1 VADVTTADVA
11 APVAVSSRGAS
22 DAVRQAGIRW
32 GLRLLA
38 LAYLTLLLLIP
49 LALVLWK
56 TIQNGLGPIVD
67 SLTSAQTVHAFQI
80 TIVVAFYA
88 VLANTFFGVGASL
101 LLVRHRFRGKRV
113 LDALI
118 DLPLAV
124 SPVVVGLALVLVY
137 GRLTGVGKA
146 LASVGINVIFSI
158 PGMVLATTFV
168 CIPLIVRSVGPVLEE
183 IGDDQEQ
190 AATTL
195 GAGPVQTFLRITL
208 PSIRGAL
215 AYGVVLALARS
226 LGEYGAVAVVS
237 GRLVGRTQTVTLL
250 VQERYQNFDQST
262 DYTCAVL
269 LVLTAVLALL
279 VSRLLRPKEL
289 ST

>member
-1 VADVTTADVA
+1 VADVT
-11 APVAVSSRGAS
+11 APVAVPGRGVS
-22 DAVRQAGIRW
+22 DAVRRAGIRW

-38 LAYLTLLLLIP
+38 LAYLTLLLLLP

-56 TIQNGLGPIVD
+56 TFQSGLGPIVD

-88 VLANTFFGVGASL
+88 VLANTLFGVGASL
-101 LLVRHRFRGKRV
+101 LIVRHRFRGKRV
-113 LDALI
+113 LNALI

-168 CIPLIVRSVGPVLEE
+168 CIPLVVRSVAPVLEE

-195 GAGPVQTFLRITL
+195 GAGPVQTFRRVTL

-250 VQERYQNFDQST
+250 VQERYQNFDQT
-262 DYTCAVL
+262 TAYTCALL
-269 LVLTAVLALL
+269 LVLMAVLALL

>member
-1 VADVTTADVA
+1 VASPAQTVA
-11 APVAVSSRGAS
+11 LRRTGV
-22 DAVRQAGIRW
+22 
-32 GLRLLA
+32 RLLLRTLV
-38 LAYLTLLLLIP
+38 LAYLTFLLVIPVVLI
-49 LALVLWK
+49 LWK
-56 TIQNGLGPIVD
+56 TFEDGLGSVFD
-67 SLTSAQTVHAFQI
+67 SLTTASTMHAIQI
-80 TIVVAFYA
+80 TVVVAFWS
-88 VLANTFFGVGASL
+88 VVANTLFGVTAAL
-101 LLVRHRFRGKRV
+101 ILVRREFRGKRV
-113 LDALI
+113 VNALI

-137 GRLTGVGKA
+137 GRLTGVGQA
-146 LASVGINVIFSI
+146 LAAIGINIIFSI
-158 PGMVLATTFV
+158 PGMVMATAFV
-168 CIPLIVRSVGPVLEE
+168 SIPLVVRAVGPVLEE

-195 GAGPVQTFLRITL
+195 GAGPVQTFLRVTL

-250 VQERYQNFDQST
+250 VQERYQNFDQQT
-262 DYTCAVL
+262 AYACAVL

-279 VSRLLRPKEL
+279 ISQALRPKEL
-289 ST
+289 KS

>member
-1 VADVTTADVA
+1 VADVT
-11 APVAVSSRGAS
+11 APVAVPGRGVS
-22 DAVRQAGIRW
+22 DAVRRAGIRW

-38 LAYLTLLLLIP
+38 LAYLTLLLLLP

-56 TIQNGLGPIVD
+56 TFQSGLGPIVD

-88 VLANTFFGVGASL
+88 VLANTLFGVGASL
-101 LLVRHRFRGKRV
+101 LIVRHRFRGKRV
-113 LDALI
+113 LNALI

-168 CIPLIVRSVGPVLEE
+168 CIPLVVRSVAPVLEE

-195 GAGPVQTFLRITL
+195 GAGPVQTFRRVTL

-250 VQERYQNFDQST
+250 VQERYQNFDQT
-262 DYTCAVL
+262 TAYTCAVL
-269 LVLTAVLALL
+269 LVLMAVLALL
-279 VSRLLRPKEL
+279 VSRLLRPKEP

>member
-1 VADVTTADVA
+1 MTATQVSTPVS
-11 APVAVSSRGAS
+11 APDRVAS
-22 DAVRQAGIRW
+22 DAVRRAGIRW
-32 GLRLLA
+32 SLRLVA
-38 LAYLTLLLLIP
+38 LAYLTLLLIVP
-49 LALVLWK
+49 LVLVLWK
-56 TIQNGLGPIVD
+56 TFQNGLGPIAD
-67 SLTSAQTVHAFQI
+67 SLTSAQTMHAFQV
-80 TIVVAFYA
+80 TIVVSFYA
-88 VLANTFFGVGASL
+88 VLANTIFGLGASL
-101 LLVRHRFRGKRV
+101 LLVRHEFRGKRV
-113 LDALI
+113 LNALI

-146 LASVGINVIFSI
+146 LASIGINVIFSI
-158 PGMVLATTFV
+158 PGMVIATTFV
-168 CIPLIVRSVGPVLEE
+168 CIPLVVRSVAPVLEE
-183 IGDDQEQ
+183 IGNDQEQ

-195 GAGPVQTFLRITL
+195 GAGPVKTFLRVTL
-208 PSIRGAL
+208 PSIRSAL

-250 VQERYQNFDQST
+250 VQERYQNFDQT
-262 DYTCAVL
+262 TAYTSAVL